1 MQGDRV
7 KDLLQHFDPEHAK
20 REIDEELRL
29 HIDLLT
35 EEHLQR
41 NMSFENARDA
51 ALTHFGD
58 VELIKNQCAQIKQR
72 SQPIIRALKLF
83 LIVVFI
89 SGVFIRIFA
98 PEYHMT
104 RAGDVLMAVGILG
117 RLWLY
122 VRGLTPSTF
131 LSKSEM
137 SSPLM
142 LIDKSQTSIA
152 AYDLKRRTPVERV
165 IFDK

>member
-1 MQGDRV
+1 MKQ
-7 KDLLQHFDPEHAK
+7 LLRHFDPERTR
-20 REIDEELRL
+20 REIDEELHL
-29 HIDLLT
+29 HIDMLT

-41 NMSFENARDA
+41 NMTLDDARVA

-58 VELIKNQCAQIKQR
+58 VEVIRNQCAQIKQR
-72 SQPIIRALKLF
+72 NKPITRALKLF
-83 LIVVFI
+83 LIVVFFA
-89 SGVFIRIFA
+89 GVFIRIVA

-104 RAGDVLMAVGILG
+104 RVGDILMAVGILG
-117 RLWLY
+117 RLWFY
-122 VRGLTPSTF
+122 VRALTPSTF
-131 LSKSEM
+131 LSKSEI

-152 AYDLKRRTPVERV
+152 AYDAKKRTPVERV